1 MQRQVSNMMHH
12 MATSQEEMVRILEAK
27 RQVAVRMAQL
37 VHAIPPEYPGFE
49 GVEALTENAMSVTKN
64 IAGYLN
70 SLADLEDALADNLT
84 YIMKEVQIP
93 AGEE

>member
-1 MQRQVSNMMHH
+1 MHKQITTMMHH

-37 VHAIPPEYPGFE
+37 VHDIPPQYPGFD
-49 GVEALTENAMSVTKN
+49 GVEALTENAMNVTKN
-64 IAGYLN
+64 IAGYLS
-70 SLADLEDALADNLT
+70 SLADLEEALADNLT
-84 YIMKEVQIP
+84 FVLKEVQAP